1 MGALGIGKCQW
12 HNNNRGGARQDRKKV
27 QSSVPKPGPA
37 AYKNSQA
44 RDRTHAI
51 AAAQATAVI
60 TSDL

>member
-51 AAAQATAVI
+51 PATEP
-60 TSDL
+60 